1 MSECDEVL
9 ALILE
14 YDANQEARLR
24 RHAARC
30 SDCREQLD
38 ADRAL
43 RQTFQGIARP
53 GPSLHFNRALGE
65 RLRAERQGLRRR
77 RWRLLVMQGY
87 WVAAIAASVIVMMLI
102 RWPKELPSAPIAISL
117 AAAFG
122 ITLIAPLVLFLCL
135 RITPLTLILNTMETF
150 RR

>member
-9 ALILE
+9 ALTLE
-14 YDANQEARLR
+14 CDATKQVRLR

-30 SDCREQLD
+30 SDCREQLEL
-38 ADRAL
+38 DRAL

-53 GPSLHFNRALGE
+53 GPSLHFNQALRE

-77 RWRLLVMQGY
+77 RRRLLVMQGY
-87 WVAAIAASVIVMMLI
+87 WVAAIAASVIVLMLI
-102 RWPKELPSAPIAISL
+102 RWPKELPSVPIAISL
-117 AAAFG
+117 TAVFG
-122 ITLIAPLVLFLCL
+122 VTQIAPLVLFLCL
-135 RITPLTLILNTMETF
+135 RITPLSLILNTMETF